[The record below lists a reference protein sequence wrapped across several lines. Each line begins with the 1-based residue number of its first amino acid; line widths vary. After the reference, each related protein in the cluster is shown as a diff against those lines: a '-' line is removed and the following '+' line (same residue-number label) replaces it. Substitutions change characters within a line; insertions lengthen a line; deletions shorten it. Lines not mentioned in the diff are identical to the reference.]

1 MRKINFMEELTKA
14 DLKAI
19 EISVKF
25 LVDDITDEL
34 DSYENAGMDEAADT
48 SREVLSNLYNVLGK
62 VRNMGMNY
70 DTSH

>member
-1 MRKINFMEELTKA
+1 MEELTKA

-48 SREVLSNLYNVLGK
+48 SREVLSDLYNVLAK